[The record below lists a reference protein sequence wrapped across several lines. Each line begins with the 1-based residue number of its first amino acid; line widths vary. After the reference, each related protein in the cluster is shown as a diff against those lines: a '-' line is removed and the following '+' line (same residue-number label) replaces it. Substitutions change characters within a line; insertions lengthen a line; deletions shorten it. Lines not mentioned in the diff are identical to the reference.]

1 MGVDATRCGAYIT
14 QGSVLCGRGR
24 ITLTA
29 LAVGRG
35 RKRQRAQTLCVY
47 LRAAKEQAVKTDE
60 MR

>member
-1 MGVDATRCGAYIT
+1 MR
-14 QGSVLCGRGR
+14 QGLVLISPWAQYYVGKGR
-24 ITLTA
+24 ITSTA

-47 LRAAKEQAVKTDE
+47 LGAVKEQAVKTDE